1 MGKMTN
7 VQARTTARPAVAPYQ
22 GQGERCQKRVV
33 SGSWSM
39 YRRNR
44 FLSVCCCFWLLSLG
58 TWLVLVHEQS
68 AAAAESLRVMSFNIW
83 VGGEEGK
90 QPLSQTA
97 EVIRAA
103 KADIVGLQETHGFER
118 EGKRPDNGPKLAQ
131 LLGWTYFDQ
140 GDSTGILSRYPI
152 VTNTPG
158 KWGVLVRVRP
168 GWDVWMFNAHFSH
181 APYQPYQLLSI
192 PYANA
197 PFIKTAEE
205 AVSEARKAR
214 GGQVEA
220 LLAELKPA
228 LASGKPVFL
237 TGDFNEPS
245 HQDWTKWAARAGNV
259 PIAVEYPATLD
270 LTMAG
275 MRDTYRLVH
284 EDEVAKRGNTWTPTT
299 SPDDPKDRHD
309 RIDFVFVGGREV
321 KVRSCEVVGEDSK
334 YADIVV
340 KPYPSDHRGVVT
352 TVEME

>member
-1 MGKMTN
+1 MLEHVN
-7 VQARTTARPAVAPYQ
+7 
-22 GQGERCQKRVV
+22 
-33 SGSWSM
+33 
-39 YRRNR
+39 RRSR
-44 FLSVCCCFWLLSLG
+44 FLSVCFYFWLVGLS
-58 TWLVLVHEQS
+58 TWVVALQERT
-68 AAAAESLRVMSFNIW
+68 AAATESLRVMSFNIW

-90 QPLSQTA
+90 QPLSQTV
-97 EVIRAA
+97 EVIKAA
-103 KADIVGLQETHGFER
+103 RADIVGLQETHGFEK
-118 EGKRPDNGPKLAQ
+118 EGKRPDNGPKLAAM
-131 LLGWTYFDQ
+131 LGWTYFDQ

-158 KWGVLVRVRP
+158 RWGVLVRMRP
-168 GWDVWMFNAHFSH
+168 DKEVWLFNAHLAH

-197 PFIKTAEE
+197 PFIKTARE
-205 AVSEARKAR
+205 AVLEARKAR
-214 GGQVEA
+214 GEQVAE
-220 LLAELKPA
+220 LLKELKPA

-245 HQDWTKWAARAGNV
+245 HQDWTEAAAKAGKV

-270 LTMAG
+270 VTKAG
-275 MRDTYRLVH
+275 MRDTYRLMY

-299 SPDDPKDRHD
+299 RPDDPKDRHD
-309 RIDFVFVGGREV
+309 RIDFVFLGGREL